1 MPANDD
7 FYDNSKNLDPF
18 YYSQSY
24 WGFKEVAER
33 DPKSA
38 LKLFN
43 EIKSIVE
50 KIEQKE
56 NKNE

>member
-7 FYDNSKNLDPF
+7 FYNNSKNFDPV

-24 WGFKEVAER
+24 WSFKELAER

-50 KIEQKE
+50 KIE
-56 NKNE
+56 NKSV

>member
-7 FYDNSKNLDPF
+7 FYNNSNTFDSV

-24 WGFKEVAER
+24 WSFKELAER

-50 KIEQKE
+50 KIKQKE
-56 NKNE
+56 NKK

>member
-7 FYDNSKNLDPF
+7 FYKKSAPFDPV
-18 YYSQSY
+18 YYSQTY
-24 WGFKEVAER
+24 WSFKELAER

-43 EIKSIVE
+43 EFKSIVE
-50 KIEQKE
+50 KIENRTKRE
-56 NKNE
+56 

>member
-7 FYDNSKNLDPF
+7 FYNNSKNFDPV

-24 WGFKEVAER
+24 WSFKELAER

-50 KIEQKE
+50 KIEDRTKGE
-56 NKNE
+56 